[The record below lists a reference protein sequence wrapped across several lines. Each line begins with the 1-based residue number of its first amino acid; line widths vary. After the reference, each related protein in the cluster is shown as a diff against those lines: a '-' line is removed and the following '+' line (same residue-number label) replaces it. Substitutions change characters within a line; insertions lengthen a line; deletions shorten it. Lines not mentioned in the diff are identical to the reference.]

1 MSTIREVA
9 TLAGVSPATVSRVIN
24 HDTHYKMT
32 DETRERVW
40 KAIAELNYKPPFT
53 PSEQINSIRRV
64 STANLSQHNFGC
76 VLNVRGGKYNDP
88 YYMTILSGFEKE
100 LHSKGCE
107 VAFIRTNEELL
118 NEELLCSC
126 FNDSLDGVLLMNT
139 LYDRTYNFILGRTNN
154 IVGLDTEHTSIDNV
168 AYDHYEVA
176 DIAVRHLVS
185 CGYKRIGFIG
195 GDERYLLSSK
205 RFKGYYSS
213 LHAYGLEF
221 NPDWVICSDWN
232 DELCETRL
240 THAYAN
246 GLLPDA
252 YFAASDLM
260 AMAALRCF
268 YNLGIRVPDDI
279 GIIGLTNIE
288 MSRFSNPPLTTI
300 SLPAFDMGRAAAD
313 VLINHLN
320 GDRGEPRNIT
330 LRSSLIIRS
339 STKGI

>member
-32 DETRERVW
+32 DETRDRVW
-40 KAIAELNYKPPFT
+40 KAIADLNYKPPFT
-53 PSEQINSIRRV
+53 PNEQINTLRSN
-64 STANLSQHNFGC
+64 AHPGNPKYNFGC

-100 LHSKGCE
+100 IHDRGCE
-107 VAFIRTNEELL
+107 IAFVRTNEELL

-139 LYDRTYNFILGRTNN
+139 LYEKTYNFISGRTHN
-154 IVGLDTEHTSIDNV
+154 IVGLDTEHASIDNV

-185 CGYKRIGFIG
+185 CGYRKIGFIG
-195 GDERYLLSSK
+195 GDQRNLLTGK
-205 RFKGYYSS
+205 RFKGFYSS
-213 LHAYGLEF
+213 LHSYGLEF
-221 NPDWVICSDWN
+221 NPDWVICSEWN
-232 DELCETRL
+232 DEICETQI

-246 GLLPDA
+246 GKLPEA

-268 YNLGIRVPDDI
+268 YNLGIKVPEDI

-288 MSRFSNPPLTTI
+288 MSRYSNPPLTTI
-300 SLPAFDMGRAAAD
+300 SLPAYDMGRAAAD
-313 VLINHLN
+313 VLINHMN

-330 LRSSLIIRS
+330 LRSSLVIRS

>member
-53 PSEQINSIRRV
+53 PIEQ
-64 STANLSQHNFGC
+64 LSSSRLKSASGKPKYNFGC

-100 LHSKGCE
+100 VHDRGCE
-107 VAFIRTNEELL
+107 VAFVRTNEELL
-118 NEELLCSC
+118 NDELLCSC

-139 LYDRTYNFILGRTNN
+139 LYEKTYNFITGRTQN
-154 IVGLDTEHTSIDNV
+154 IVGLDTEHTAIDNV

-185 CGYKRIGFIG
+185 CGYKKIGFIG
-195 GDERYLLSSK
+195 GDQGSLFTGR
-205 RFKGYYSS
+205 RFKGYYSA
-213 LHAYGLEF
+213 LHQYGLEF
-221 NPDWVICSDWN
+221 NPDWLICSEWN
-232 DELCETRL
+232 DEICESRI

-246 GLLPDA
+246 GNLPEA

-268 YNLGIRVPDDI
+268 YNLGIKVPDDI

-313 VLINHLN
+313 ILINHMN
-320 GDRGEPRNIT
+320 GDCGEPRNIT